1 MADTNPA
8 REIGLVQGVP
18 AKAGVSYRASVQ
30 VKAVKGV
37 TPAGSFI
44 QMRFRPSNKLVQKE
58 FKVEDDGEFH
68 TVSVSGTSPE
78 GTQRIVIYLY
88 THRKETPQV
97 LLAAPELVEVV
108 QPTKAGDG

>member
-1 MADTNPA
+1 
-8 REIGLVQGVP
+8 
-18 AKAGVSYRASVQ
+18 
-30 VKAVKGV
+30 
-37 TPAGSFI
+37 
-44 QMRFRPSNKLVQKE
+44 MRFRPSNKLVQKE